1 MTKTII
7 VADLASR
14 TPNPPLGALLE
25 RADTASPPCPC
36 QPPQAA
42 PLALGLRERA
52 LVCTQLRRRRIRPLG
67 LQRRHLEPPPSHG
80 HSLARERCTRP
91 SRGRRPRRC
100 HPKSRRMLPVSS
112 SSSVG
117 GGRPVTTRVARAR
130 AMRENGETNTNQI
143 PVWIGF
149 TCTPSILL
157 VWIWITTISFLH
169 SLP

>member
-117 GGRPVTTRVARAR
+117 RGGGAPSPPESPERGRCER
-130 AMRENGETNTNQI
+130 MKKL
-143 PVWIGF
+143 
-149 TCTPSILL
+149 TPIRFPFGLASHVLL
-157 VWIWITTISFLH
+157 QFS
-169 SLP
+169 